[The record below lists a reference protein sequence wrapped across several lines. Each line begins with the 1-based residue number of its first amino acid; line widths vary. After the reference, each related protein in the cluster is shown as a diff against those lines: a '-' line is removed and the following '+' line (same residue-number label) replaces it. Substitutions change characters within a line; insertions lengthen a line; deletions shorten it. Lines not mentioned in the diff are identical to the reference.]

1 MGYNLFWQII
11 VLINSAQLLYCAIE
25 DEGIDVSHVKQM
37 IAKNA
42 NYLESIILEPAIVY
56 SISLFVFFSIFDHL
70 LSFMGDITNNKRTF
84 EENFSVVLQ
93 KVVKFLIL
101 DGIINQFIGMSNAR
115 NNPLLR
121 TGRAWD
127 KETEDQDKMEKR
139 KERILDNLEVFVN
152 IGLEKYK
159 NL

>member
-56 SISLFVFFSIFDHL
+56 SISLFVLYCFAITL
-70 LSFMGDITNNKRTF
+70 APNLSSPTF
-84 EENFSVVLQ
+84 IRF
-93 KVVKFLIL
+93 
-101 DGIINQFIGMSNAR
+101 
-115 NNPLLR
+115 
-121 TGRAWD
+121 
-127 KETEDQDKMEKR
+127 
-139 KERILDNLEVFVN
+139 
-152 IGLEKYK
+152 
-159 NL
+159 